1 MLYNEFEADEFRPLN
16 DNQQKLAETIISLRS
31 QTGTPDKMQY
41 LRSLARTR
49 QFTRTVYPPG
59 WKAE

>member
-1 MLYNEFEADEFRPLN
+1 MLYNEFVPAHFRPL
-16 DNQQKLAETIISLRS
+16 DDDQQKLAETIITMRTQS
-31 QTGTPDKMQY
+31 GGPDKMQY

-59 WKAE
+59 WKTQ